1 MGVTEEMD
9 VWLQFVWRQV
19 GNIMLREIENLL
31 FAKDGEIYNF
41 NEKKVMPIDRAYS
54 IDKYYRIR
62 NGLPWFETEQPDEA
76 IKEYVESGVWIM
88 FEEYEEIV

>member
-1 MGVTEEMD
+1 MQTD
-9 VWLQFVWRQV
+9 
-19 GNIMLREIENLL
+19 
-31 FAKDGEIYNF
+31 YS
-41 NEKKVMPIDRAYS
+41 RA
-54 IDKYYRIR
+54 ILKYLIR

>member
-1 MGVTEEMD
+1 MDKQKGQGKKQMSKKDTVTKAFM
-9 VWLQFVWRQV
+9 
-19 GNIMLREIENLL
+19 RENTV
-31 FAKDGEIYNF
+31 FADAF
-41 NEKKVMPIDRAYS
+41 NYLIFNGKKVMPIGGAYS

-88 FEEYEEIV
+88 FEEYDEIM

>member
-1 MGVTEEMD
+1 
-9 VWLQFVWRQV
+9 
-19 GNIMLREIENLL
+19 MLREIENLL

-41 NEKKVMPIDRAYS
+41 NGKKVMPVGGAYS

-62 NGLPWFETEQPDEA
+62 NGLSWFETEQPDEA

>member
-1 MGVTEEMD
+1 M
-9 VWLQFVWRQV
+9 
-19 GNIMLREIENLL
+19 
-31 FAKDGEIYNF
+31 
-41 NEKKVMPIDRAYS
+41 MPIGGAYS

-62 NGLPWFETEQPDEA
+62 NGLSWFDTEQPDEA